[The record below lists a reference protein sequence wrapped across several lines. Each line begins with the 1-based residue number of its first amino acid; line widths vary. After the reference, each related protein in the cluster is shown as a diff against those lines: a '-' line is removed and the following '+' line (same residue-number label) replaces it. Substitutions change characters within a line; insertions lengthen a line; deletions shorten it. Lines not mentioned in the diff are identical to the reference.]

1 MGTQRNTLTCALTP
15 LDWVPMTEEN
25 TPELYLQIGEAAERL
40 GLTQRTLRYYEEK
53 GLLKSPSRMDGG
65 FRLYSPEDLERVER
79 IKQLKELLG
88 FSLADIRDLMD
99 AEDIRHQI
107 RAEWRKDADANEK
120 AEQMRRARHA
130 TLHQI
135 RILDQKMTQM
145 SEMRDEL
152 VGKLDKYDAW
162 FREHALAAE
171 PATATRS

>member
-1 MGTQRNTLTCALTP
+1 
-15 LDWVPMTEEN
+15 MTDAN
-25 TPELYLQIGEAAERL
+25 APELYLQIGEAADRL

-53 GLLKSPSRMDGG
+53 GLLKPPSRMDGG

-107 RAEWRKDADANEK
+107 RAEWRKDADAHQK
-120 AEQMRRARHA
+120 AEQMRKAREA

-135 RILDQKMTQM
+135 RILDQKMAQM

-152 VGKLDKYDAW
+152 VGKLEKYDAW
-162 FREHALAAE
+162 FRDHALVAETAAS
-171 PATATRS
+171 AG